1 MTSSKWIWIITG
13 SFTIVLAAFIFF
25 HIERADNLMH
35 RSIKIEPVLMEIN
48 NDSTAL
54 RIGKKWVTSIC
65 AECHGTDLGGHTVV
79 EDPIIGRLYAPN
91 LTRGKGGI
99 GYLNN
104 EKWLAA
110 LRHGVSATRR
120 PLVLMPSVE
129 YTKMRKEDVG
139 GIITYLNTLPP
150 VDRINQESAFKP
162 MAKFLLSL
170 GVFGNLFSA
179 DLIDHQAPI
188 PENRKNETLA
198 ERGAYLT
205 EIIGC
210 QGCHG
215 ATFTGKYTGD
225 PLSPKAPNIT
235 PAGNFSNWD
244 YEDFI
249 KLMNTGRTKDGKAVN
264 NRFMPWEAYSR
275 LPENELKAIYT
286 YLKSL

>member
-1 MTSSKWIWIITG
+1 MTSSKWILIITG

-99 GYLNN
+99 GFLNN

-110 LRHGVSATRR
+110 LRHGVSATGR

-139 GIITYLNTLPP
+139 GIITYLNTL
-150 VDRINQESAFKP
+150 
-162 MAKFLLSL
+162 
-170 GVFGNLFSA
+170 
-179 DLIDHQAPI
+179 
-188 PENRKNETLA
+188 
-198 ERGAYLT
+198 
-205 EIIGC
+205 
-210 QGCHG
+210 
-215 ATFTGKYTGD
+215 
-225 PLSPKAPNIT
+225 
-235 PAGNFSNWD
+235 
-244 YEDFI
+244 
-249 KLMNTGRTKDGKAVN
+249 
-264 NRFMPWEAYSR
+264 
-275 LPENELKAIYT
+275 
-286 YLKSL
+286 